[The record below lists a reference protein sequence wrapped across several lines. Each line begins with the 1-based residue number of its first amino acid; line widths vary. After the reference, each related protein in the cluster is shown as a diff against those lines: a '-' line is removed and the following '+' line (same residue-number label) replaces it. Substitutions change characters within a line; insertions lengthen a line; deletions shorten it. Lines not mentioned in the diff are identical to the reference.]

1 MRTLALLVGVAIC
14 VGAVPSHAGVSP
26 NGMPLSLVMPN
37 GIPLCVVMP
46 NGIMP
51 NGVMPNGVMP
61 NGVMPN
67 GLTLAGLDF
76 TTISHHKLGK

>member
-1 MRTLALLVGVAIC
+1 MKTRRMRALALLVGVAIC
-14 VGAVPSHAGVSP
+14 AGAVPSHAGVSP

-46 NGIMP
+46 NG
-51 NGVMPNGVMP
+51 
-61 NGVMPN
+61 VMPN
-67 GLTLAGLDF
+67 GLALAGLDF